1 MEIRGL
7 KWIKVWQQFLY
18 LKNGN
23 DRVPLE
29 IHVHVYNNGLNL
41 RINLISLVYL
51 QPVFVFWWCDF
62 VDTLGYR
69 MNPYGC
75 IATGR
80 EEGMI
85 EIVTNSMTISKIQRW
100 YKKGAFAK
108 EALYEWLKH
117 KNPKEERWVYFI
129 LYLKRICC
137 ILDFLYWNILV

>member
-1 MEIRGL
+1 MSIIEYHL
-7 KWIKVWQQFLY
+7 KYMYMYTIMVGINFVSL
-18 LKNGN
+18 
-23 DRVPLE
+23 
-29 IHVHVYNNGLNL
+29 IHVQP
-41 RINLISLVYL
+41 ILVFF
-51 QPVFVFWWCDF
+51 QCDLAN
-62 VDTLGYR
+62 TLGYR

-117 KNPKEERWVYFI
+117 KNPKEERSDTFI
-129 LYLKRICC
+129 LYLNR
-137 ILDFLYWNILV
+137 VH